1 MVYLQHT
8 SNGLTRMDESNQQ
21 YNGPASAQRN
31 PYALPAAIIIGFS
44 IIAAAIYF
52 GGNNTSGPVAATAPA
67 NNQAAQEEVVA
78 GPIRPIDDTDHIRGN
93 PNAPIVIVEYSD
105 FDCPFCKNFHDTM
118 IQVVE
123 NYGVNGDVAWVYRH
137 FPIEQLHPGAKR
149 VAAAA
154 ECVAELAGNDAFWK
168 FTDLAFGE
176 RGINEPTNASRLT
189 EFAVT
194 AGASQPAFEECL
206 SSGRTMARV
215 DADIADALSA
225 GAQGTPY
232 SLVVVGE
239 QQGPI
244 NGAQPYGVVSQII
257 ETLLGQIRNQ

>member
-1 MVYLQHT
+1 
-8 SNGLTRMDESNQQ
+8 MDESNQQ
-21 YNGPASAQRN
+21 YNAPVAVQRN

-52 GGNNTSGPVAATAPA
+52 GGTSSGPVAATTPTN
-67 NNQAAQEEVVA
+67 NNQAAPAEETVA
-78 GPIRPIDDTDHIRGN
+78 GPIRPIDETDHIRGN

-105 FDCPFCKNFHDTM
+105 FDCPFCKNYHDTM
-118 IQVVE
+118 IQVIE
-123 NYGVNGDVAWVYRH
+123 NYGISGDVAWVYRH

-149 VAAAA
+149 VAAAS

-168 FTDLAFGE
+168 FTDLAFSE
-176 RGINEPTNASRLT
+176 RNINEPTNASRLT

-194 AGASQPAFEECL
+194 SGAPQAAFEECL

-215 DADIADALSA
+215 EADIADALSA

-232 SLVVVGE
+232 SLVLVGE

-257 ETLLGQIRNQ
+257 ETLLGQIRNQEAS